1 MTIRT
6 LAATAVALASLAPPA
21 AAQSSD
27 PFRDA
32 NADLG
37 AVEARLSLRIP
48 FGSQPDAA
56 ESAPQLDFGV
66 RREMD
71 ERITLDSWQLVPPPV
86 RETRLGFTLS
96 DSPTLVLDG
105 RAYGPMT
112 AEEAEL
118 LGLPRPVVAGAAVI
132 GAAALTL
139 VVLYACCAEFD
150 GED

>member
-6 LAATAVALASLAPPA
+6 LAAIALALASLAPPA

-27 PFRDA
+27 PFSDV
-32 NADLG
+32 G

-48 FGSQPDAA
+48 FGPQPGTA
-56 ESAPQLDFGV
+56 ESAPQLEFGV

-71 ERITLDSWQLVPPPV
+71 ERISLDSWQLQPPVV

-105 RAYGPMT
+105 RAYEPMT
-112 AEEAEL
+112 AEASEL
-118 LGLPRPVVAGAAVI
+118 LGLPRPVVGAFAVVGAAT
-132 GAAALTL
+132 LTL
-139 VVLYACCAEFD
+139 AVAVVCCAEPWSD
-150 GED
+150 

>member
-6 LAATAVALASLAPPA
+6 LAATALALASLAPPA

-27 PFRDA
+27 PFPDV
-32 NADLG
+32 G

-48 FGSQPDAA
+48 FGPRPDTA
-56 ESAPQLDFGV
+56 EGAPQLELGV

-71 ERITLDSWQLVPPPV
+71 ERISLDSWQLQPPVV

-105 RAYGPMT
+105 RAYEPMT
-112 AEEAEL
+112 AEASEL
-118 LGLPRPVVAGAAVI
+118 LGLPRPVVGAFAVVGAAT
-132 GAAALTL
+132 LTL
-139 VVLYACCAEFD
+139 AVAVVCCAEPWSD
-150 GED
+150 

>member
-6 LAATAVALASLAPPA
+6 LAATAVALASLAPPV
-21 AAQSSD
+21 AAQSND
-27 PFRDA
+27 LFRDS
-32 NADLG
+32 D

-48 FGSQPDAA
+48 FGPRPDTA
-56 ESAPQLDFGV
+56 ERAPQLELGV
-66 RREMD
+66 RRELD
-71 ERITLDSWQLVPPPV
+71 ERITLSSWQLGPPPI

-96 DSPTLVLDG
+96 DSPTFMLDG

-132 GAAALTL
+132 GAAALTV